1 MGLLAGNQLLLF
13 FIRERLGITENAGLS
28 VTIALGVFIIVAAA
42 VSIPAGWI
50 SDRTDRR
57 LLVVASCIVGM
68 LASLVLLFTTNY
80 TMLLVGFA
88 ILGAGTGIFVTADWA
103 LAIDLIPDPRAAG
116 LYMGL
121 TNLSTAGGDAL
132 ASLTA
137 GVILDVFNNIQPP
150 PRLLRRLRHDGA
162 LLCAWRGNHTQGPE
176 DLHRGVASTLHQG
189 RIAIVIGSK
198 GRAGSDVAGRKCRA
212 TGI

>member
-68 LASLVLLFTTNY
+68 LASLFLLFTTNY

-137 GVILDVFNNIQPP
+137 GVILDVFNSIQP
-150 PRLLRRLRHDGA
+150 LLGYSAVFVTMALFFVLGA
-162 LLCAWRGNHTQGPE
+162 GTILKVPKTY
-176 DLHRGVASTLHQG
+176 
-189 RIAIVIGSK
+189 
-198 GRAGSDVAGRKCRA
+198 
-212 TGI
+212 TGE